1 MPSGESPE
9 ETEREARA
17 CFMMTGRFCPE
28 GHSMLGPPCV
38 AWDGGCKVLKFMDS
52 MVAANQKQAE
62 LPALVRQLI
71 ETGWASSLGR

>member
-1 MPSGESPE
+1 
-9 ETEREARA
+9 
-17 CFMMTGRFCPE
+17 
-28 GHSMLGPPCV
+28 MLGPPCV